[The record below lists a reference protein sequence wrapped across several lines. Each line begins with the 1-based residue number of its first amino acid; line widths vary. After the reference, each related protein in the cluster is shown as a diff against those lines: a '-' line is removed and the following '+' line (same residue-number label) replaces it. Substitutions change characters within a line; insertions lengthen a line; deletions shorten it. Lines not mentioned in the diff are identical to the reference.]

1 MRRRKSEGNQGRSDR
16 TVNQDTKDGR
26 KIKGGNMD
34 NRERAGKMMEI
45 LRKSRNRNAGEPSRR
60 ALGWG

>member
-1 MRRRKSEGNQGRSDR
+1 MRRRKSKGNQGRSDR
-16 TVNQDTKDGR
+16 TVNQDTKDCR

-34 NRERAGKMMEI
+34 NRERAGKMLEI
-45 LRKSRNRNAGEPSRR
+45 LRKSGNRNAGEPSRR